1 MKKIVLIV
9 VSLLLVSAMVFGC
22 APAAQTTTE
31 AAATEAP
38 AAEATEAAAE
48 ATEAPAADEEIVV
61 AGIVFQD
68 DQFMNMLTKGYQ
80 DAAADAGV
88 KCLTDNTQND
98 QAKEVE
104 LINTYLAQGVS
115 GIAIAP
121 LSSDASVAAL
131 KAADEQGMKVAI
143 TNINLTNAPFIV
155 GGYTSDDY
163 TNCQLV
169 GEVAAKILKEH
180 YGDKTLKIAVVQ
192 FASLLPEISG
202 NRVKGYLDALTAG
215 GVKYEVVADQDAWM
229 QDTALAT
236 ADAIITANPDLDAII
251 AVNDG
256 GTIGSAQAVV
266 NAGKSEQILVFG
278 HDGSEQIASMLLDD
292 ANPLQAV
299 VAQDPYG
306 QGYNAMSV
314 LIKAIKGE
322 DVSATQGKC
331 QFLPGIVLSVLDKAA
346 ITAWVDTNYPG

>member
-1 MKKIVLIV
+1 MKKTVLIL
-9 VSLLLVSAMVFGC
+9 VSLMLVAALAFGC
-22 APAAQTTTE
+22 SPAAQTTEDTTE
-31 AAATEAP
+31 TATAT
-38 AAEATEAAAE
+38 EATEAE
-48 ATEAPAADEEIVV
+48 AMEPAADEDIVV
-61 AGIVFQD
+61 AGVVFQD

-88 KCLTDNTQND
+88 TCLTDNTQND

-104 LINTYLAQGVS
+104 LINTYLAQGVD

-169 GEVAAKILKEH
+169 GEVAAQILKDH
-180 YGDKTLKIAVVQ
+180 FGDKTLKVAVVQ
-192 FASLLPEISG
+192 FASLLPEISAG
-202 NRVKGYLDALTAG
+202 RVKGYLDALDTAG
-215 GVKYEVVADQDAWM
+215 ISYEVVADQDAWM

-236 ADAIITANPDLDAII
+236 ADAIITANPDLDVII
-251 AVNDG
+251 TVNDG

-266 NAGKSEQILVFG
+266 NAGKADQILVFG

-292 ANPLQAV
+292 SNPLQAV

-306 QGYNAMSV
+306 QGYNAMTV
-314 LIKAIKGE
+314 LIKAIRGE

-331 QFLPGIVLSVLDKAA
+331 EFLPGIVLSVLDKEG
-346 ITAWVDTNYPG
+346 IQSWLDDNYPAE